1 MAKPVVNVLAV
12 SLRAGDEHLTPI
24 FTKLLTQQ
32 PHLALYESPR
42 DPQWTLGSQHRSLIK
57 VSSTPRFSI
66 SQHKLS
72 KHLIGD

>member
-1 MAKPVVNVLAV
+1 MAKPVVTMLAV

-24 FTKLLTQQ
+24 FRKLLTQH

-42 DPQWTLGSQHRSLIK
+42 DPQWTLESQHRSLIK
-57 VSSTPRFSI
+57 VSPTPRFSI
-66 SQHKLS
+66 SEHKLS

>member
-1 MAKPVVNVLAV
+1 MAKPVVNTLVV

-24 FTKLLTQQ
+24 LMKLLTHH

-57 VSSTPRFSI
+57 VSPTPCFSI

-72 KHLIGD
+72 KHLVGD

>member
-24 FTKLLTQQ
+24 LMKLLTHH
-32 PHLALYESPR
+32 PYLALYESPR
-42 DPQWTLGSQHRSLIK
+42 DPQWTLGSQHRSLVK
-57 VSSTPRFSI
+57 VSPTPCFSI

-72 KHLIGD
+72 KHLIGH